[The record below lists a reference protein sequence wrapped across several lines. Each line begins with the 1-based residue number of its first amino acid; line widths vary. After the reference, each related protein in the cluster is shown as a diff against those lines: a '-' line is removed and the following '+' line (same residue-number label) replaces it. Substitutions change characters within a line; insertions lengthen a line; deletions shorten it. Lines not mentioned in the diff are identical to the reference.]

1 MKKTVKKNKDFIFN
15 FYNIKLDIFID
26 PTVYSESDIEYIT
39 YIVSILSRDIYIDK
53 TYVLYENTKY
63 TKTFMYEYGWN
74 ELCEIIQINK
84 NRKKITKYE
93 NELLYGIYEQMIA
106 QYILLCLSCD
116 FDYDV
121 SCIDIKIQPKTKIN
135 MRCIP
140 DTYCEWEKYPGK
152 WQTWQ
157 Q

>member
-106 QYILLCLSCD
+106 QYILLCLSCGN
-116 FDYDV
+116 
-121 SCIDIKIQPKTKIN
+121 P
-135 MRCIP
+135 
-140 DTYCEWEKYPGK
+140 
-152 WQTWQ
+152 
-157 Q
+157 